1 MDPLRISSRVT
12 LPAADL
18 SWTAVRSSGP
28 GGQNVNK
35 VASKV
40 DLRFDL
46 AGCEA
51 LAPPV
56 KARLRKLAGPS
67 RLDAEGRV
75 VLVRGAYRD
84 QPRNLEAAREDLAAL
99 VRRALV
105 PPKKRR
111 PTKPTRGSKERRI
124 KGKKARGQVK
134 AGRRPVKGDD

>member
-1 MDPLRISSRVT
+1 MDPLRISNRLT
-12 LPAADL
+12 IPASDL
-18 SWTAVRSSGP
+18 SWSAVRSGGP

-46 AGCEA
+46 EGCEV

-75 VLVRGAYRD
+75 ILVRGTHRD
-84 QPRNLEAAREDLAAL
+84 QPRNLEAALEDLAQL

-105 PPKKRR
+105 RPKKRKPTR
-111 PTKPTRGSKERRI
+111 PTKGSKERRL
-124 KGKKARGQVK
+124 KGKKARGQIKRARGAVK
-134 AGRRPVKGDD
+134 RDE

>member
-1 MDPLRISSRVT
+1 MDPLRISSRIT

-46 AGCEA
+46 EGCEA

-105 PPKKRR
+105 PPKRRKPTR
-111 PTKPTRGSKERRI
+111 PTKGSKERRI

-134 AGRRPVKGDD
+134 QGRRPVGRDD